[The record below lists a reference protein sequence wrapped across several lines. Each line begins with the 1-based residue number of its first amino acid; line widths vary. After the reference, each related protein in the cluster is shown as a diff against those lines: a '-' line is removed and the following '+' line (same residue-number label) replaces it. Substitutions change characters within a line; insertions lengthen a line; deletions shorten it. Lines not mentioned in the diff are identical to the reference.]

1 MHTVDATRTVLKV
14 TEKTLSVRKPAGRN
28 SSMLR
33 ANGFITK
40 EYLHEF
46 KDETILN
53 RSWERLQTQCNPSK
67 LQASEV

>member
-1 MHTVDATRTVLKV
+1 MHTVDATRAVLSV
-14 TEKTLSVRKPAGRN
+14 IEKILSVRNPAGRN

-40 EYLHEF
+40 EYLQAF

-53 RSWERLQTQCNPSK
+53 RSW
-67 LQASEV
+67 AH